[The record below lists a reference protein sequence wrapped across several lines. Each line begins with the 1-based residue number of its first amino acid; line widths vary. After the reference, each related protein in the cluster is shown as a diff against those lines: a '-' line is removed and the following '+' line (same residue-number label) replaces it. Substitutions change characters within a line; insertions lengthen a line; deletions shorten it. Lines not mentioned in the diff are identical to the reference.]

1 MIKKIVTLSVLLLVF
16 LAACQSTSA
25 SPTSPPEEQVQPGQ
39 PDEVTP
45 SPEPPPL
52 PEVSPTPTDDQPGN
66 PAEANCT
73 VVSQQP
79 TPGPTEQSLFPPVSK
94 TDWVRGP
101 EDAKVTIIEYGDF
114 Q

>member
-45 SPEPPPL
+45 SPELPPL

-73 VVSQQP
+73 AVSQELLP
-79 TPGPTEQSLFPPVSK
+79 DLPEQSLIPPVSEL
-94 TDWVRGP
+94 DWVHGP